1 MKSRGKGR
9 CSIVFFR
16 DDTSCKLAI
25 RCIRLKR
32 VQTRDRDLETGHAAG
47 CIEVPAVVLN
57 LGALINRDLDLP
69 LIVSQFKHRRDQLT
83 YAACDL
89 GAA

>member
-1 MKSRGKGR
+1 VKT
-9 CSIVFFR
+9 
-16 DDTSCKLAI
+16 D
-25 RCIRLKR
+25 
-32 VQTRDRDLETGHAAG
+32 HAAG

>member
-1 MKSRGKGR
+1 VKT
-9 CSIVFFR
+9 
-16 DDTSCKLAI
+16 D
-25 RCIRLKR
+25 
-32 VQTRDRDLETGHAAG
+32 HAAG

-69 LIVSQFKHRRDQLT
+69 MIVSQFIHRRDQLT

-89 GAA
+89 GAAYLLRCRRHLNRADTVSSYWSASYSISLISIF